1 MDPVVR
7 FYNIDRSGCHAL
19 IDLIDDTHTFVSYLF
34 LE

>member
-7 FYNIDRSGCHAL
+7 FYNLDRADRHAL
-19 IDLIDDTHTFVSYLF
+19 IDLIDDTHTIISCLF